1 MENSRNEI
9 KRESSI
15 AKREKITKI
24 HKIKIIYA
32 SKLKSNV
39 TRQKITKKTNNLTQN
54 DAWNDPINHQIK
66 DFYSIFRK
74 TKIQSSSNKFFLLSR
89 WNLDFKHSVNVKMS
103 LEEEENKIFKYY
115 AIQKFWSIKNQR
127 MLYTV

>member
-39 TRQKITKKTNNLTQN
+39 TRQKIRKKTNNLTQN
-54 DAWNDPINHQIK
+54 DA
-66 DFYSIFRK
+66 
-74 TKIQSSSNKFFLLSR
+74 
-89 WNLDFKHSVNVKMS
+89 
-103 LEEEENKIFKYY
+103 
-115 AIQKFWSIKNQR
+115 
-127 MLYTV
+127 